1 MRISLIIPTCN
12 GAADIV
18 RLIVAMQTQT
28 VPPQEI
34 LVVDSASEDGTAQLA
49 ASVPGV
55 CVRSIERRE
64 FDHGGT
70 RDRAL
75 REAQGDVVLFM
86 TQDALPVDDRLV
98 EHLLAPFADARVA
111 AVGARQIAKPDAR
124 PFERAVRAHNYP
136 AKSRVFTAADI
147 PALGVRAFLIS
158 DVCAAYRREA
168 VLAVG
173 GFDQPVMTNEDML
186 MAEKLL
192 HAGHALAYCGEAA
205 VFHSHRLSLRSQF
218 RRNLLIGRTMKR
230 YEARFEHAKELGE
243 GVALFRDVERQL
255 LSEGQIG
262 ECCCFMADCAAR
274 LLGNRAGRMIEWIH
288 SNMPSLQ

>member
-1 MRISLIIPTCN
+1 MRVSLIIPTCN
-12 GAADIV
+12 GAPGIAELL
-18 RLIVAMQTQT
+18 RRMRAQS

-55 CVRSIERRE
+55 RVRSIERRE

-75 REAQGDVVLFM
+75 REARGNVVLFM

-98 EHLLAPFADARVA
+98 ERLLAPFADPRVA
-111 AVGARQIAKPDAR
+111 AVGARQIARPDAR
-124 PFERAVRAHNYP
+124 PFERAVRAHSYP
-136 AKSRVFTAADI
+136 AESRIWTASDI

-173 GFDQPVMTNEDML
+173 GYDRPVMTNEDML

-192 HAGHALAYCGEAA
+192 HAGHALAYCGQAA
-205 VFHSHRLSLRSQF
+205 VWHSHCLSLRSQF
-218 RRNLLIGRTMKR
+218 QRNLLVGRTMKR
-230 YEARFEHAKELGE
+230 YEARFEHVKELDE
-243 GVALFRDVERQL
+243 GTSLFRDVARHL
-255 LSEGQIG
+255 LREGQAG

-274 LLGNRAGRMIEWIH
+274 LLGNRAGRMIEG
-288 SNMPSLQ
+288 MRRAKR